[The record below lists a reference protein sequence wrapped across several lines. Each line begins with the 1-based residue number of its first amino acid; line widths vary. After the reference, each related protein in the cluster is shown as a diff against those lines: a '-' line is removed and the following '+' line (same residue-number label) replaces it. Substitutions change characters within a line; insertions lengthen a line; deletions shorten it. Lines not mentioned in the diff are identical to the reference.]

1 MIRAK
6 GEQAP
11 DEMGQNLPPEGDV
24 KRKRFNLKLTERQQ
38 LIIGFV
44 LVILV
49 AISMLYCLGFAS
61 VALRNAWENSPLPWS
76 ENNNY
81 PAESTE
87 LPPTPPVEPTDS
99 GPAPH

>member
-1 MIRAK
+1 M
-6 GEQAP
+6 
-11 DEMGQNLPPEGDV
+11 
-24 KRKRFNLKLTERQQ
+24 KRKRLNLQLTEKQQ
-38 LIIGFV
+38 LVIGFV

-81 PAESTE
+81 PAESTA
-87 LPPTPPVEPTDS
+87 LPATPLIEATDS
-99 GPAPH
+99 DVAPH